1 VPSQRVGGPRDA
13 DDVIAFVNND
23 DVVRVGDH
31 LEKLN
36 VHGRTIRVARSS
48 RMMRARMQPAAH
60 LRTPTAARIRE
71 KGVFM
76 EDESPRAAMRNRG
89 RRTLYKLAQSMTW
102 DPERTRFERLAGG
115 LAHESYVAHVGGE
128 RYVVKF
134 LSDGFVKYGLM
145 LPHDQLIHNTRAA
158 GEAGVGARLVRAIP
172 EESIMVLEFIE
183 GRTLEMADLADPYY
197 VPRIAGGLRQL
208 HTLAPPFANEKT
220 VFDLLDGCLG
230 ILGNDGIR
238 VPRGCVDHLPTVER
252 IRRALE
258 AQALRFVPCNN
269 DAYAPNFID
278 QNGTIR
284 IIDYDYSGMNDPC
297 FELGNVAVEGR
308 YTPNQIEMLSDA
320 YFEVRRPV
328 QVARTRLFGIAA
340 QFTWTLL
347 FAAAD
352 QVYEPKPDPDY
363 DYWAESLVRWRVTL
377 PLLTSPELGILL
389 DHAQRA
395 E

>member
-1 VPSQRVGGPRDA
+1 
-13 DDVIAFVNND
+13 
-23 DVVRVGDH
+23 
-31 LEKLN
+31 
-36 VHGRTIRVARSS
+36 
-48 RMMRARMQPAAH
+48 MMRPRTEPAAH
-60 LRTPTAARIRE
+60 LQTPIAERIRE
-71 KGVFM
+71 KGFLM
-76 EDESPRAAMRNRG
+76 EDESPRAATQKRDS
-89 RRTLYKLAQSMTW
+89 RTLYKLAQSMNW
-102 DPERTRFERLAGG
+102 DAECTRFERLAGG
-115 LAHESYVAHVGGE
+115 LAHESYLAYVDGE

-134 LSDGFVKYGLM
+134 LCDGFVKHGLM

-158 GEAGVGARLVRAIP
+158 GEAGIGARVVHAIP

-183 GRTLEMADLADPYY
+183 GRTLEMADLANPYY
-197 VPRIAGGLRQL
+197 IPRIASGLRQL
-208 HTLAPPFANEKT
+208 HTLASPFANEKT
-220 VFDLLDGCLG
+220 VFDLLDGCLD
-230 ILGNDGIR
+230 ILRNEGIR
-238 VPRGCVDHLPTVER
+238 VPHGCVDHLSTVDR

-297 FELGNVAVEGR
+297 FELGDVAIEGR
-308 YTPNQIEMLSDA
+308 YTPDQVEVLCA
-320 YFEVRRPV
+320 TYFQVRRPV

-363 DYWAESLVRWRVTL
+363 DYWAESLVRWNVTL

-389 DHAQRA
+389 DHAQRD